1 LIIFIKMVKKMKL
14 DFDVV
19 IIGAGVAGMTAAIYL
34 KRSGINCCLLERE
47 VPGGQ
52 INKSSSVKN
61 YPGFLDISGPDL
73 ANNIFQQIQELSI
86 PYKYGNVLKIVVNDD
101 KKVVKT
107 DFEEITT
114 KNIIIATGR
123 KSRKLDIPGEDKL
136 IGKGVSY
143 CALCDANFFKDEN
156 VLVVGGAN
164 SALEEAIYLSN
175 VCKNV
180 IIIHR
185 RDILTADKVFI
196 DQIKRIEN
204 ISVRYNCIPKK
215 LNESEGKLVS
225 VTIENEQQK
234 EEEIKVKG
242 CFIYIGQIPANEI
255 FKDVIEF
262 DDKGYIKVDEH
273 QQTNIDGIYAAGDV
287 VKKDA
292 YQLLT
297 AMSDG
302 VIAAINCI
310 KDIKKDTS
318 NI

>member
-1 LIIFIKMVKKMKL
+1 MKL

-19 IIGAGVAGMTAAIYL
+19 IIGTGVAGMTAAIYL

-73 ANNIFQQIQELSI
+73 SNNIFNQVQELGV
-86 PYKYGNVLKIVVNDD
+86 PYKYGNVLKIEVGDD
-101 KKVVKT
+101 KKIVKT
-107 DFEEITT
+107 DLEEITT

-136 IGKGVSY
+136 IGNGVSY
-143 CALCDANFFKDEN
+143 CALCDANFFKGED

-175 VCKNV
+175 ICRNV
-180 IIIHR
+180 TIIHR
-185 RDILTADKVFI
+185 RDTLTADSIFVEQVKNI
-196 DQIKRIEN
+196 DN
-204 ISVRYNCIPKK
+204 ITLRLNCIPKK
-215 LNESEGKLVS
+215 LNELDGRLVS
-225 VTIENEQQK
+225 VTINSEK
-234 EEEIKVKG
+234 DTEEDINVKG
-242 CFIYIGQIPANEI
+242 CFIYIGQVPANEI
-255 FKDVIEF
+255 FKDILNF
-262 DDKGYIKVDEH
+262 DKDGYIEVDEH
-273 QQTNIDGIYAAGDV
+273 KQTNVKGIYAAGDV
-287 VKKDA
+287 IKKDA

-302 VIAAINCI
+302 VIAAVNCI
-310 KDIKKDTS
+310 KDIKNS
-318 NI
+318 